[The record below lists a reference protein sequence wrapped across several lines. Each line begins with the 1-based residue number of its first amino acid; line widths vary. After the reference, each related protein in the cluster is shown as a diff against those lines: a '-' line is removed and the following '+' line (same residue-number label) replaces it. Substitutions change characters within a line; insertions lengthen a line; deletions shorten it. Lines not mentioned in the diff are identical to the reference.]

1 MTQHLS
7 RWEQANLI
15 AGHAVSFATA
25 YLDGR
30 HTAAQL
36 ADNADR
42 LFLDLLVIETA
53 ETSAFLVPVQLLA
66 VTMMQT
72 SRHAREISLGH
83 EARTERWHQ
92 VMGALVELVNHESGE
107 LKKAVPRF
115 FGDAVAGGD
124 AIRQPGG
131 PRP

>member
-1 MTQHLS
+1 MQQHLT
-7 RWEQANLI
+7 RAEQANLI
-15 AGHAVSFATA
+15 AGHAVAYATA

-30 HTAAQL
+30 HTAQQL

-72 SRHAREISLGH
+72 ARRKIPDSLDTD
-83 EARTERWHQ
+83 ARAERWHA
-92 VMGALVELVNHESGE
+92 VMARWSSSSAT
-107 LKKAVPRF
+107 KA
-115 FGDAVAGGD
+115 AS
-124 AIRQPGG
+124 
-131 PRP
+131 